1 MKNINKAPVF
11 FILLLLP
18 FTFSKAD
25 GGYEPPP
32 QESVPENV
40 VPAQKNQN
48 FGNVFKGPSYGNAGR
63 LGGVY
68 QADLLSPGSRDQ
80 IILGRQSVG
89 DTTGTQISILSW
101 DRGNL
106 VNTTAQWMPSGINR
120 IVGTEP
126 SVQFADFFNTGRTDM
141 FVAAGWDAPGPG
153 NSQLYR
159 NIGGRFERITIESKA
174 WGHGSEV
181 YDLNGDG
188 FKDIVIADYGPNT
201 TFAINNKVN
210 GFTSLVQRNP
220 NSGIYT
226 ASSIAAGD
234 FLGNGSVALV
244 ATDMG
249 PNWGRNTL
257 HSFAMVGGGVDTP
270 QIGVLPTPRFQLP
283 RWAAAGF
290 GENLAGGRRV
300 SHDVR
305 AVNFDFNSDGRPDVI
320 VMSRPW
326 KTNGQ
331 WPQFSEIQF
340 LKNNGSGNFVDV
352 TDSTVVGYNT
362 SMPVSYNPRF
372 VDLNGDGLLDIL
384 LPQQTF
390 GLSNGTQLLLRAPNG
405 QYVAAF
411 TQVFNEFGAAAAAAG
426 KGSTGANGNVITM
439 VNAPNGKTYLV
450 SFNLQGV
457 AYLSEVGSTGTIS
470 AAGIESL
477 IKGKWPWL
485 TQQQVAAAIQS
496 TSTTYNGFTVIDSD
510 AAMRPVGDLGIPFS
524 GRTIRALNGG
534 ISGVRTGDF
543 SVIGLDSLGRSFNID
558 LQPMAQ
564 LGLNAFER
572 NTQQLDQHYL
582 MSHAEY
588 LINGPVNTSSNVRVG
603 VDALAIKSFG
613 GDGGAGRHFMPTQQG
628 ARQFTAGIPSLYK
641 RGYWNFG
648 TQFTTLNNNPFLSMS
663 GTFGFVNSANII
675 DNVVSFRHPSG
686 FTATASLMHVSTD
699 FKPGLVTNVSDMM
712 ATWAEV
718 GYRAMNWTK
727 RSDLGFYAGVMPYLL
742 SGNVTANI
750 PTAVDA
756 QGNIAYTKRNMTV
769 QNTATS
775 YARLMYSTSLTNN
788 TIYRAS
794 GMYMANG
801 QYRLMQELRFL
812 FN

>member
-1 MKNINKAPVF
+1 M
-11 FILLLLP
+11 
-18 FTFSKAD
+18 
-25 GGYEPPP
+25 
-32 QESVPENV
+32 
-40 VPAQKNQN
+40 
-48 FGNVFKGPSYGNAGR
+48 
-63 LGGVY
+63 
-68 QADLLSPGSRDQ
+68 PG
-80 IILGRQSVG
+80 
-89 DTTGTQISILSW
+89 
-101 DRGNL
+101 
-106 VNTTAQWMPSGINR
+106 GINR

-153 NSQLYR
+153 NSQLFR
-159 NIGGRFERITIESKA
+159 NVGGRFERITIESKA
-174 WGHGSEV
+174 WGHGSDV

-188 FKDIVIADYGPNT
+188 FKDIIIADYGPNT

-234 FLGNGSVALV
+234 FLGNGSVTLV
-244 ATDMG
+244 ATDVG

-257 HSFAMVGGGVDTP
+257 HSFAIAGGGVDTP
-270 QIGVLPTPRFQLP
+270 QISVLPTPRFQLP
-283 RWAAAGF
+283 KWAAAGF
-290 GENLAGGRRV
+290 GENLPAGRRV

-305 AVNFDFNSDGRPDVI
+305 ALNFDFNSDGKQDVI

-340 LKNNGSGNFVDV
+340 LKNNGAGNFVDV

-390 GLSNGTQLLLRAPNG
+390 GSSNGTQLLLRTPSG

-411 TQVFNEFGAAAAAAG
+411 TQIFNEFGAAAAAAG
-426 KGSTGANGNVITM
+426 QGSTGANGNVITM

-485 TQQQVAAAIQS
+485 SQQQVATAIQS

-510 AAMRPVGDLGIPFS
+510 AALRPVGELGIPFA
-524 GRTIRALNGG
+524 GRSVRALNGG
-534 ISGVRTGDF
+534 ISGVKTGDLF
-543 SVIGLDSLGRSFNID
+543 VIGLDSLGRTFQID
-558 LQPMAQ
+558 LQPMTQ
-564 LGLNAFER
+564 RGFNGFER
-572 NTQQLDQHYL
+572 STQQLDQHYL
-582 MSHAEY
+582 TSHAEY
-588 LINGPVNTSSNVRVG
+588 LVNGPINTSNNLRVG
-603 VDALAIKSFG
+603 VDALATQSFG
-613 GDGGAGRHFMPTQQG
+613 RDSFAGNHFMPMQQG
-628 ARQFTAGIPSLYK
+628 VRQFTAGIPSLYQ
-641 RGYWNFG
+641 RGPWNFG
-648 TQFTTLNNNPFLSMS
+648 TQFTTLNSNPFLSMG
-663 GTFGFVNSANII
+663 GTFGFVNSSRII
-675 DNVVSFRHPSG
+675 DNVISYRHSSG
-686 FTATASLMHVSTD
+686 FSATASLMHVSTD
-699 FKPGLVTNVSDMM
+699 FKPGLVTNVSDML

-718 GYRAMNWTK
+718 GYRSMSWVK
-727 RSDLGFYAGVMPYLL
+727 SSDIGVYAGVMPYLL
-742 SGNVTANI
+742 SGSVTANM
-750 PTAVDA
+750 PTAVDD
-756 QGNIAYTKRNMTV
+756 QGNIAYTKQTMAV
-769 QNTATS
+769 QNTPTP
-775 YARLMYSTSLTNN
+775 YARLMYSTALTGN
-788 TIYRAS
+788 TTYRAS

-801 QYRLMQELRFL
+801 QYRFMHELRFS

>member
-1 MKNINKAPVF
+1 MKKTR
-11 FILLLLP
+11 LLMVAMVLNLI
-18 FTFSKAD
+18 SLGSAHAD
-25 GGYEPPP
+25 GSSEPPP
-32 QESVPENV
+32 QETVPETL
-40 VPAQKNQN
+40 VPVQTSKN
-48 FGNVFKGPSYGNAGR
+48 FGNVYKGPSYGNAGR

-68 QADLLSPGSRDQ
+68 QADLLGPGSRDQ

-89 DTTGTQISILSW
+89 DTSGTQISILSW

-106 VNTTAQWMPSGINR
+106 VNTTSAWMPGGINR

-153 NSQLYR
+153 NSHLFR
-159 NIGGRFERITIESKA
+159 NVGGRFERITIESKA
-174 WGHGSEV
+174 WGHGSDV

-188 FKDIVIADYGPNT
+188 FKDIIIADYGPNT

-234 FLGNGSVALV
+234 FLGNGSVTLV

-257 HSFAMVGGGVDTP
+257 HSFAIAGGGVDTP
-270 QIGVLPTPRFQLP
+270 QISVLPTPRFQLP
-283 RWAAAGF
+283 KWAAAGF
-290 GENLAGGRRV
+290 GENLPGGRRV

-305 AVNFDFNSDGRPDVI
+305 ALNFDFNSDGRQDVI

-352 TDSTVVGYNT
+352 TDSTVIGYNT

-384 LPQQTF
+384 LPQQAF
-390 GLSNGTQLLLRAPNG
+390 GSSNGTQLLLRTPGG
-405 QYVAAF
+405 QYIAAF
-411 TQVFNEFGAAAAAAG
+411 TQIFNEFGAAAAAAG

-485 TQQQVAAAIQS
+485 SQQQVASAIQS

-510 AAMRPVGDLGIPFS
+510 AALRPVGDLGIPFA
-524 GRTIRALNGG
+524 GRSVRALNGG
-534 ISGVRTGDF
+534 ISGVKTGDMF
-543 SVIGLDSLGRSFNID
+543 VIGLDSLGRTFQID
-558 LQPMAQ
+558 LQPMTQ
-564 LGLNAFER
+564 RGFNGFER
-572 NTQQLDQHYL
+572 STQQLDQHYL
-582 MSHAEY
+582 TSHAEY
-588 LINGPVNTSSNVRVG
+588 LVSGPINTSGNVRVG
-603 VDALAIKSFG
+603 VDALAAQSFG
-613 GDGGAGRHFMPTQQG
+613 RDSFVGNHFMPMQQS
-628 ARQFTAGIPSLYK
+628 ARQFTAGIPSLYQ
-641 RGYWNFG
+641 RGSWNFG
-648 TQFTTLNNNPFLSMS
+648 TQFTTLNSNPFLSMS
-663 GTFGFVNSANII
+663 GTFGFVNSSKII
-675 DNVVSFRHPSG
+675 DNVVSYRHPSG
-686 FTATASLMHVSTD
+686 FSATASLMHVSTD
-699 FKPGLVTNVSDMM
+699 FKPGLVTNVSDML

-718 GYRAMNWTK
+718 GYRSMSWVK
-727 RSDLGFYAGVMPYLL
+727 SSDIGVYAGVMPYLL
-742 SGNVTANI
+742 SGSVTANM
-750 PTAVDA
+750 PTGVDD
-756 QGNIAYTKRNMTV
+756 QGNIAYTKQTMAV
-769 QNTATS
+769 QNTPTA
-775 YARLMYSTSLTNN
+775 YARLMYSTALTSN
-788 TIYRAS
+788 TTYRAS

-801 QYRLMQELRFL
+801 QYRFMHELRFS

>member
-1 MKNINKAPVF
+1 MKKRR
-11 FILLLLP
+11 LLIVAMVLNLMP
-18 FTFSKAD
+18 LASAHAD
-25 GGYEPPP
+25 GSSEPPP
-32 QESVPENV
+32 QETVPEKL
-40 VPAQKNQN
+40 VPVQTNKN
-48 FGNVFKGPSYGNAGR
+48 FGNVYKGPTFGNAGR

-68 QADLLSPGSRDQ
+68 QADLLGPGSRDQ

-89 DTTGTQISILSW
+89 DTSGTQISILSW

-106 VNTTAQWMPSGINR
+106 VNTTSAWMPGGINR

-153 NSQLYR
+153 NSQLFR
-159 NIGGRFERITIESKA
+159 NVGGRFERITIESKA
-174 WGHGSEV
+174 WGHGSDV

-188 FKDIVIADYGPNT
+188 FKDIIIADYGPNT

-234 FLGNGSVALV
+234 FLGNGSVTLV

-257 HSFAMVGGGVDTP
+257 HSFAIAGGGVDTP
-270 QIGVLPTPRFQLP
+270 QISVLPTPRFQLP
-283 RWAAAGF
+283 KWAAAGF
-290 GENLAGGRRV
+290 GENLPAGRRV

-305 AVNFDFNSDGRPDVI
+305 ALNFDFNSDGKQDVI

-340 LKNNGSGNFVDV
+340 LKNNGAGNFVDV

-384 LPQQTF
+384 LPQQAF
-390 GLSNGTQLLLRAPNG
+390 GSSNGTQLLLRTPGG
-405 QYVAAF
+405 QYIAAF
-411 TQVFNEFGAAAAAAG
+411 TQIFNEFGAAAASAG

-485 TQQQVAAAIQS
+485 SQQQVATAIQS

-510 AAMRPVGDLGIPFS
+510 AALRPVGELGIPFA
-524 GRTIRALNGG
+524 GRSVRALNGG
-534 ISGVRTGDF
+534 ISGVKTGDLF
-543 SVIGLDSLGRSFNID
+543 VIGLDSLGRTFQID
-558 LQPMAQ
+558 LLPMTQ
-564 LGLNAFER
+564 RGFNGFER
-572 NTQQLDQHYL
+572 STQQLDQHYL
-582 MSHAEY
+582 TSHAEY
-588 LINGPVNTSSNVRVG
+588 LVNGPINTSNNLRVG
-603 VDALAIKSFG
+603 VDALATQSFG
-613 GDGGAGRHFMPTQQG
+613 RDSFAGNHFMPMQQG
-628 ARQFTAGIPSLYK
+628 VRQFTAGIPSLYQ
-641 RGYWNFG
+641 RGPWNFG
-648 TQFTTLNNNPFLSMS
+648 TQFTTLNSNPFLSMG
-663 GTFGFVNSANII
+663 GTFGFINSSRII
-675 DNVVSFRHPSG
+675 DNVISYRHSSG
-686 FTATASLMHVSTD
+686 FSATASLMHVSTD
-699 FKPGLVTNVSDMM
+699 FKPGLVTNVSDML

-718 GYRAMNWTK
+718 GYRSMNWVK
-727 RSDLGFYAGVMPYLL
+727 SSDIGVYAGVMPYLL
-742 SGNVTANI
+742 SGSVTANM
-750 PTAVDA
+750 PTAVDD
-756 QGNIAYTKRNMTV
+756 QGNIAYTKQAMAV
-769 QNTATS
+769 QNTPTP
-775 YARLMYSTSLTNN
+775 YARLMYSTALTSN
-788 TIYRAS
+788 TTYRAS

-801 QYRLMQELRFL
+801 QYRFMHELRFS

>member
-1 MKNINKAPVF
+1 MKKTR
-11 FILLLLP
+11 LLMVAMVLNLI
-18 FTFSKAD
+18 SLGSAHAD
-25 GGYEPPP
+25 GSSEPPL
-32 QESVPENV
+32 QESVPEPL
-40 VPAQKNQN
+40 VPVQTNKN
-48 FGNVFKGPSYGNAGR
+48 FGNVYKGPSYGNAGR

-68 QADLLSPGSRDQ
+68 QADLLGPGSRDQ

-89 DTTGTQISILSW
+89 DTSGTQISILSW

-106 VNTTAQWMPSGINR
+106 VNTTSAWLPGGINR

-153 NSQLYR
+153 NSQLFR
-159 NIGGRFERITIESKA
+159 NVGGRFERITIESKA
-174 WGHGSEV
+174 WGHGSDV

-188 FKDIVIADYGPNT
+188 FKDIIIADYGPNT

-234 FLGNGSVALV
+234 FLGNGSVTLV

-257 HSFAMVGGGVDTP
+257 HSFAIAGTGVDTP
-270 QIGVLPTPRFQLP
+270 QISVLPTPRFQLP
-283 RWAAAGF
+283 KWAAAGF

-305 AVNFDFNSDGRPDVI
+305 ALNFDFNGDGRQDVI

-384 LPQQTF
+384 LPQQAF
-390 GLSNGTQLLLRAPNG
+390 GSSNGTQLLLRTPDG
-405 QYVAAF
+405 QYIAAF
-411 TQVFNEFGAAAAAAG
+411 TQIFNEFGAAAAAAG

-485 TQQQVAAAIQS
+485 SQQQVATAIQS

-510 AAMRPVGDLGIPFS
+510 AALRPVGDLGIPFA
-524 GRTIRALNGG
+524 GRSVRALNGG
-534 ISGVRTGDF
+534 ISGVKTGDMF
-543 SVIGLDSLGRSFNID
+543 VIGLDSLGRTFQID
-558 LQPMAQ
+558 LQPMTQ
-564 LGLNAFER
+564 RGFNGFER
-572 NTQQLDQHYL
+572 STQQLDQHYL
-582 MSHAEY
+582 TSHAEY
-588 LINGPVNTSSNVRVG
+588 LVSGPINTSGNVRVG
-603 VDALAIKSFG
+603 VDALAAQSFG
-613 GDGGAGRHFMPTQQG
+613 RDSFVGNHFMPMQQS
-628 ARQFTAGIPSLYK
+628 ARQFTAGIPSLYQ

-648 TQFTTLNNNPFLSMS
+648 TQFTALNNNPFLSMS
-663 GTFGFVNSANII
+663 GTFGFVNSSKII
-675 DNVVSFRHPSG
+675 DNVVSYRHPSG
-686 FTATASLMHVSTD
+686 FSATASLMHVSTD
-699 FKPGLVTNVSDMM
+699 FKPGLVTNISDML

-718 GYRAMNWTK
+718 GYRSMSWVK
-727 RSDLGFYAGVMPYLL
+727 SSDIGVYAGVMPYLL
-742 SGNVTANI
+742 SGSVTANM
-750 PTAVDA
+750 PTAVDD
-756 QGNIAYTKRNMTV
+756 QGNIAYTKQTMAV
-769 QNTATS
+769 QNTPTP
-775 YARLMYSTSLTNN
+775 YARLMYSTALTSN
-788 TIYRAS
+788 TTYRAS

-801 QYRLMQELRFL
+801 QYRFMHELRFS

>member
-1 MKNINKAPVF
+1 MKNINKAAAIF
-11 FILLLLP
+11 LLPLLP
-18 FTFSKAD
+18 FTLAKAD

-32 QESVPENV
+32 QESAVESLVPI
-40 VPAQKNQN
+40 QKNGN
-48 FGNVFKGPSYGNAGR
+48 FGNVYKGPSFGNAGR
-63 LGGVY
+63 LGGIY

-80 IILGRQSVG
+80 IVVGRQSVG
-89 DTTGTQISILSW
+89 DTSGTQISILSW
-101 DRGNL
+101 DRGTL
-106 VNTTAQWMPSGINR
+106 VNATSQWMPGGINR

-153 NSQLYR
+153 NSHLFR
-159 NIGGRFERITIESKA
+159 NVGGRFERITIESKA
-174 WGHGSEV
+174 WGHGSDV

-188 FKDIVIADYGPNT
+188 FKDIIIADYGPNT
-201 TFAINNKVN
+201 TFAINNRVN

-220 NSGIYT
+220 NGGIYT

-234 FLGNGSVALV
+234 FLGNGSVTLV

-257 HSFAMVGGGVDTP
+257 HSFAMIGAGVDTP
-270 QIGVLPTPRFQLP
+270 LVSVLPAPRFQLP
-283 RWAAAGF
+283 KWAAAGF
-290 GENLAGGRRV
+290 GESLPGGRRV

-305 AVNFDFNSDGRPDVI
+305 AVNFDFNSDGKPDVI
-320 VMSRPW
+320 IMSRPW

-340 LKNNGSGNFVDV
+340 LKNNGGGNFIDV

-390 GLSNGTQLLLRAPNG
+390 GSSNGTQLLLRTPGG

-411 TQVFNEFGAAAAAAG
+411 TQIFNEFGAAAAAAG
-426 KGSTGANGNVITM
+426 KGSTGANGNVITI
-439 VNAPNGKTYLV
+439 VNAPNGKTYLI

-470 AAGIESL
+470 ASGIESL

-485 TQQQVAAAIQS
+485 SQQQVATAIQS
-496 TSTTYNGFTVIDSD
+496 TSTTYNGFTVLDSD
-510 AAMRPVGDLGIPFS
+510 AALRPVGELGIPFA
-524 GRTIRALNGG
+524 GRSVRLLNGS
-534 ISGVRTGDF
+534 ISGIKTGDLT
-543 SVIGLDSLGRSFNID
+543 VIGLDSIGRTFQVD
-558 LQPMAQ
+558 LQPMTQ
-564 LGLNAFER
+564 RGLNGFER
-572 NTQQLDQHYL
+572 SPRQLDQHYL
-582 MSHAEY
+582 TSHAEY
-588 LINGPVNTSSNVRVG
+588 LVNGPINTASNVRVG
-603 VDALAIKSFG
+603 VDALAGQSFSR
-613 GDGGAGRHFMPTQQG
+613 DSSAGNYFMPMQQSVK
-628 ARQFTAGIPSLYK
+628 QFTAGIPSLYQT
-641 RGYWNFG
+641 GYWNFG
-648 TQFTTLNNNPFLSMS
+648 TQFTTLNNNPFLNMS
-663 GTFGFVNSANII
+663 GTFGFVNSSNII
-675 DNVVSFRHPSG
+675 DNVISFRHPSG
-686 FTATASLMHVSTD
+686 FSATASLMHVSTD

-718 GYRAMNWTK
+718 GYRSLNWVN
-727 RSDLGFYAGVMPYLL
+727 RSDIGFYAGIMPYLL
-742 SGNVTANI
+742 SGSVTANM
-750 PTAVDA
+750 PTSVDN
-756 QGNIAYTKRNMTV
+756 QGTIAYAKRNMAV
-769 QNTATS
+769 QNTATP
-775 YARLMYSTSLTNN
+775 YARVMYSTPLTTN
-788 TIYRAS
+788 TTYRAS

-801 QYRLMQELRFL
+801 QYRLMHELRFL

>member
-1 MKNINKAPVF
+1 MKKTR
-11 FILLLLP
+11 LLTVAMVLNLI
-18 FTFSKAD
+18 SLGSAHAD
-25 GGYEPPP
+25 GSSEPPL
-32 QESVPENV
+32 QESVPETL
-40 VPAQKNQN
+40 VPVQTNKN
-48 FGNVFKGPSYGNAGR
+48 FGNVYKGPSYSNSGR

-89 DTTGTQISILSW
+89 DTSGTQISILSW

-106 VNTTAQWMPSGINR
+106 VNTTSAWMPGGINR

-153 NSQLYR
+153 NSQLFR
-159 NIGGRFERITIESKA
+159 NVGGRFERITIESKA
-174 WGHGSEV
+174 WGHGSDV

-188 FKDIVIADYGPNT
+188 FKDIIIADYGPNT

-234 FLGNGSVALV
+234 FLGNGSVTLV

-257 HSFAMVGGGVDTP
+257 HSFAIAGTGVDTP
-270 QIGVLPTPRFQLP
+270 QISVLPTPRFQLAK
-283 RWAAAGF
+283 WAAAGF

-305 AVNFDFNSDGRPDVI
+305 ALNFDFNGDGRQDVI

-331 WPQFSEIQF
+331 WPQLSEIQF

-372 VDLNGDGLLDIL
+372 VDLNGDGLVDIL
-384 LPQQTF
+384 LPQQAF
-390 GLSNGTQLLLRAPNG
+390 GSSNGTQLLLRTPGG
-405 QYVAAF
+405 QYIAAF
-411 TQVFNEFGAAAAAAG
+411 TQIFNEFGAAAASAG

-485 TQQQVAAAIQS
+485 SQQQVATAIQS

-510 AAMRPVGDLGIPFS
+510 AALRPVGDLGIPFA
-524 GRTIRALNGG
+524 GRSVRTLNGG
-534 ISGVRTGDF
+534 ISGVKTGDIF
-543 SVIGLDSLGRSFNID
+543 VIGLDSLGRTFQID
-558 LQPMAQ
+558 LQPMTQ
-564 LGLNAFER
+564 RGFNGFER
-572 NTQQLDQHYL
+572 STQQLDQHYL
-582 MSHAEY
+582 TSHAEY
-588 LINGPVNTSSNVRVG
+588 LVSGPINTSGNVRVG
-603 VDALAIKSFG
+603 VDALAAQSFG
-613 GDGGAGRHFMPTQQG
+613 RDSFVGNHFMPMQQS
-628 ARQFTAGIPSLYK
+628 ARQFTAGIPSLYQ

-648 TQFTTLNNNPFLSMS
+648 TQFTALNNNPFLSMS
-663 GTFGFVNSANII
+663 GTFGFVNSSKII
-675 DNVVSFRHPSG
+675 DNVVSYRHPSG
-686 FTATASLMHVSTD
+686 FSATASLMHVSTD
-699 FKPGLVTNVSDMM
+699 FKPGLVTNISDML

-718 GYRAMNWTK
+718 GYRSMSWVK
-727 RSDLGFYAGVMPYLL
+727 SSDIGVYAGVMPYLL
-742 SGNVTANI
+742 SGSVTANM
-750 PTAVDA
+750 PTAVDD
-756 QGNIAYTKRNMTV
+756 QGNIAYTKQTMAV
-769 QNTATS
+769 QNTPTP
-775 YARLMYSTSLTNN
+775 YARLMYSTALTSN
-788 TIYRAS
+788 TTYRAS

-801 QYRLMQELRFL
+801 QYRFMHELRFS